1 MVLLRT
7 LGLAALLGVLQTQA
21 VTVRPKLDNHRCKVM
36 CQRFGMKALGEEFQ
50 NILDPTKCATQCDK
64 VHPAKVSK
72 DTVALASKPERATSL
87 PQKR

>member
-7 LGLAALLGVLQTQA
+7 LGLAALLG
-21 VTVRPKLDNHRCKVM
+21 VM

-50 NILDPTKCATQCDK
+50 NISDPTKCVTQCDK
-64 VHPAKVSK
+64 VYPAKAAKVSK
-72 DTVALASKPERATSL
+72 DTVALASKPQRATSL